1 MSEFKK
7 TEIIDYTRRKKTAE
21 AGNWGKWEQPVTIQ
35 EYGAIDRISISPVEP
50 NYFAITSSSKVL
62 IYNPVIKDVYKTIR
76 RFKDNPYSAKFRR
89 DGKLLCVGTTEGQVQ
104 IFDIATKTML
114 RVLRGHSAAVRQCE
128 FTADNVHV
136 ATFSDDKTVG
146 VWDLATETRLDTL
159 CGHKEYVR
167 CGVTS
172 NNSSDLLLSGSYDET
187 VALWDRRTK
196 DEPVLKINHGAPVE
210 DVLLLSGD
218 SLFVTAGRSTVKF
231 WDLTAGGKMLCSLS
245 PHHKLITSLC
255 LADNGDSLV
264 TGSLDRQVKR
274 ISLSDFS
281 ITGSL
286 SFPSSVLSV
295 DVDQSNKY
303 VVAGMTDGLVQI
315 VEKSKEELVSVKGSI
330 KYNKRKKFRNLKD
343 NEPNIKDGD
352 VLVRNTHKVVEK
364 QDKFLRKY
372 EYSEAL
378 DIAIKSND
386 KPEKGVSVMQE
397 LMRRDCLEVALAGR
411 EGVSLERLLTY
422 INNNIGDV
430 RFQRVL
436 VHVAGIVID
445 MYYAQPDH
453 PKKIENSFKR
463 LEKILHNMIK
473 YTKELMKL
481 QGCVDLAL
489 TTADLTTQSNRL
501 EKSLLMKI

>member
-1 MSEFKK
+1 MSDFKK
-7 TEIIDYTRRKKTAE
+7 IEIINYTRRKKTDTAD
-21 AGNWGKWEQPVTIQ
+21 NWGRWEQPVTIQ
-35 EYGAIDRISISPVEP
+35 EYGAIDRISISPVKP
-50 NYFAITSSSKVL
+50 NYFAITSSSQVL

-136 ATFSDDKTVG
+136 ATFSDDRTVG

-159 CGHKEYVR
+159 CGHTEYVR

-172 NNSSDLLLSGSYDET
+172 NVSSDLLLSGSYDET

-218 SLFVTAGRSTVKF
+218 SLFVTAGKNEVKF
-231 WDLTAGGKMLCSLS
+231 WDLAAGGKMLCSLS

-255 LADNGDSLV
+255 LADNGNSLV

-295 DVDQSNKY
+295 EVDKSDEY

-315 VEKSKEELVSVKGSI
+315 VKRSKEKLVPVEGF
-330 KYNKRKKFRNLKD
+330 NK
-343 NEPNIKDGD
+343 NIKGRKSRNIQDGD
-352 VLVRNTHKVVEK
+352 VLVETSRHEQETY
-364 QDKFLRKY
+364 DKLFRKY
-372 EYSEAL
+372 EFSAAL
-378 DIAIKSND
+378 DSTLK
-386 KPEKGVSVMQE
+386 KRQPEKCVSVLHE
-397 LMRRDCLEVALAGR
+397 LMRRDGLKVALAGR
-411 EGVSLERLLTY
+411 EGDSLEVLVDYLVK
-422 INNNIGDV
+422 NITDV

-436 VHVAGIVID
+436 VYVASVVID
-445 MYYAQPDH
+445 MYYAQPCLPD
-453 PKKIENSFKR
+453 KIKSKFYKLKSK
-463 LEKILHNMIK
+463 LERMIK
-473 YTKELMKL
+473 YAEELMKL
-481 QGCVDLAL
+481 QGCIDLVL

-501 EKSLLMKI
+501 EKSLLKKI

>member
-1 MSEFKK
+1 MTDWKK
-7 TEIIDYTRRKKTAE
+7 IEIINYTRRKKTDTAD
-21 AGNWGKWEQPVTIQ
+21 NWGRWEQPVTIQ
-35 EYGAIDRISISPVEP
+35 EYGAIDRISISPVKP
-50 NYFAITSSSKVL
+50 NYFAITSSSQVL
-62 IYNPVIKDVYKTIR
+62 IYDPVIKDVYKTIR

-136 ATFSDDKTVG
+136 ATFSDDRTVG

-159 CGHKEYVR
+159 CGHTEYVR

-172 NNSSDLLLSGSYDET
+172 NVSSDLLLSGSYDET

-218 SLFVTAGRSTVKF
+218 SLFVTAGKNEVKF
-231 WDLTAGGKMLCSLS
+231 WDLAAGGKMLCSLS

-255 LADNGDSLV
+255 LADNGNSLV

-295 DVDQSNKY
+295 EVDKSDEY

-315 VEKSKEELVSVKGSI
+315 VKRSKGKLVPVEKNIKG
-330 KYNKRKKFRNLKD
+330 RKFRNFQ
-343 NEPNIKDGD
+343 DGD
-352 VLVRNTHKVVEK
+352 VLVETSRVE
-364 QDKFLRKY
+364 QETYDKKFRKF
-372 EYSEAL
+372 EFSAAL
-378 DIAIKSND
+378 DSTLK
-386 KPEKGVSVMQE
+386 KRHPEICVSVLHE
-397 LMRRDCLEVALAGR
+397 LMRRDGLEVALAGR
-411 EGVSLERLLTY
+411 EGDSLEVLVDYLVK
-422 INNNIGDV
+422 NITDV

-436 VHVAGIVID
+436 VYVASVVID
-445 MYYAQPDH
+445 MYYAQPCLPD
-453 PKKIENSFKR
+453 KIKSKFYILKSK
-463 LEKILHNMIK
+463 LERMIK
-473 YTKELMKL
+473 YAEELMKL
-481 QGCVDLAL
+481 QGCIDLVL

-501 EKSLLMKI
+501 EKSLLKKI